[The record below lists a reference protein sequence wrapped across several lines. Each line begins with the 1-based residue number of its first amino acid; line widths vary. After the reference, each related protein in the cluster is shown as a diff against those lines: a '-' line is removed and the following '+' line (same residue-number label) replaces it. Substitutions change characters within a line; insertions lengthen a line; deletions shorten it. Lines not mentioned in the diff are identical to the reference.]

1 LAAHRNARLRGY
13 TNYLI
18 RHFWLNRTRHEI
30 NRKLSFLSD
39 SVLILPEPDL
49 LIFARRALTFAARK
63 TAADFSSGVKEL
75 IFPSRLQRAQSINKQ
90 GAWTLVLAF
99 TSELTRS
106 TFQCP

>member
-1 LAAHRNARLRGY
+1 MGCY

-75 IFPSRLQRAQSINKQ
+75 IFPHGCNAHN
-90 GAWTLVLAF
+90 
-99 TSELTRS
+99 
-106 TFQCP
+106 P